1 MKKDL
6 FLREVAES
14 GYNIGYAAK
23 KHFATYDIVEKAPG
37 WISLITLAL
46 GVLALINPLFED
58 HTLAA
63 LVLIVGIASMY
74 FNSYQDGR
82 HEYCRH
88 GEALTG
94 HFTNLRA
101 IYFEIQSRSDGD
113 SFDDLKQ
120 RYQAVL
126 SSSQQT
132 GSSKHIFLSD
142 WYAHYKFFWQA
153 QIGWIDEQLRF
164 RFWRDKI
171 PLSAA
176 VSLPLIL
183 VSAIVLLVRF
193 YFVCP
198 VVTP

>member
-46 GVLALINPLFED
+46 GMMALINPLFED

-74 FNSYQDGR
+74 FNSYQDTR
-82 HEYCRH
+82 REYCKH
-88 GEALTG
+88 GETLTG
-94 HFTNLRA
+94 QFTSLRA
-101 IYFEIQSRSDGD
+101 IYYEIQSRSDGEN
-113 SFDDLKQ
+113 FDDLEQ
-120 RYQAVL
+120 RYQTVL
-126 SSSQQT
+126 TSSQQV

-153 QIGWIDEQLRF
+153 QIGWIDEQLKF
-164 RFWRDKI
+164 TFWRDKV

-176 VSLPLIL
+176 VSLPLSAVVIL
-183 VSAIVLLVRF
+183 LLVVRT

-198 VVTP
+198 AVAP

>member
-1 MKKDL
+1 MKKEL
-6 FLREVAES
+6 FLKEVAES

-63 LVLIVGIASMY
+63 SVLIVGIASMY
-74 FNSYQDGR
+74 FNSYQDAR
-82 HEYCRH
+82 RDYCKH
-88 GEALTG
+88 GETLTG
-94 HFTNLRA
+94 HFTSLRA
-101 IYFEIQSRSDGD
+101 IYYEIQSRNDGD

-126 SSSQQT
+126 TSSQQI

-153 QIGWIDEQLRF
+153 QIGWIDEQLKF
-164 RFWRDKI
+164 RLWHDKV
-171 PLSAA
+171 PLSAT
-176 VSLPLIL
+176 VSVPSIAL
-183 VSAIVLLVRF
+183 VLVALLVRI
-193 YFVCP
+193 YVVCP
-198 VVTP
+198 AAAP